1 MPSLHTVKD
10 WHKWVNLR
18 KSSSNLI
25 DGALNDVPIQN
36 YSVTGKKSFTRLVL
50 VNGDVAQEGCRDSLV
65 ITAET
70 SLDDNNKYLGAC
82 SKCHILSIKQ
92 E

>member
-25 DGALNDVPIQN
+25 DGALDEVLIQI
-36 YSVTGKKSFTRLVL
+36 YSVTGKKSFTSFVL
-50 VNGDVAQEGCRDSLV
+50 VNGDVAQEGFRDSLI
-65 ITAET
+65 ITAEP
-70 SLDDNNKYLGAC
+70 SVDDNKKCLGAC